1 MNNISGNTTRKR
13 LYSNISKTPPDYSV
27 FNNTRNQTHKRVKTV
42 NTRRNPLARN
52 KLRNTRK
59 NSSSSRSSSN
69 RRSNSISNEFLKLR
83 ITNSTV
89 RNRRNTSRRERKP
102 KYEPANAVAAE
113 AAEEVPHVVPVVSQI
128 RPITPINNIN
138 HIRLRPD
145 PNHKSGFKKVF
156 SVIKNETNRQPT
168 NILAETPSPELGE
181 ILVLSQQLVRPENK
195 SKLNNELALQ
205 RLFSNLEPRRSPAI
219 SNYIR
224 TSTSNT
230 HPNSLYYYAEKM
242 KTFKNISDENRNNP
256 EYLVHLYDSLLDCVE
271 GIFLQTGY
279 INIDMKEDN
288 LVIDERISSERPN
301 VLFIDTDPT
310 FLLKIMNDNKLI
322 DNSERSAED
331 IDYYSV
337 SVKLAMLIMILFITS
352 KNLQGSE
359 LIRHPRVLSLG
370 TLKSDPSNPINIT
383 KIDYVKSFCQKYN
396 IQSFDDIYLRLK
408 RINKSIQSLKP
419 KFDLAYMIYYYCL
432 HNHAEGKPERY
443 DSKKARGYLRR
454 IKRKFRDTFPTIFT

>member
-1 MNNISGNTTRKR
+1 MFNSRNKSSSSTRKR
-13 LYSNISKTPPDYSV
+13 SYNNISKTPPGYSV
-27 FNNTRNQTHKRVKTV
+27 FNKTRNQTRKRGKKV
-42 NTRRNPLARN
+42 NKINNIL
-52 KLRNTRK
+52 NTRK
-59 NSSSSRSSSN
+59 SNSSRRSSSN

-102 KYEPANAVAAE
+102 KYEPANAVVAE
-113 AAEEVPHVVPVVSQI
+113 AAEEVQEVPPVVSQI

-138 HIRLRPD
+138 HIRLRLD

-195 SKLNNELALQ
+195 SKLNSELALQ
-205 RLFSNLEPRRSPAI
+205 RRFSNLKPRRSPAI

-242 KTFKNISDENRNNP
+242 KTFKNISEEKRNNRDYV
-256 EYLVHLYDSLLDCVE
+256 EHLYDSLLDCVE

-310 FLLKIMNDNKLI
+310 FLLKIMNDNKLKL
-322 DNSERSAED
+322 SSRHETRPED
-331 IDYYSV
+331 IDYYSD

-352 KNLQGSE
+352 KNLQGSG

-432 HNHAEGKPERY
+432 HNHAEGNPEKY
-443 DSKKARGYLRR
+443 DKRNSKSYLLR